1 MLWIWNIVVYR
12 SDNRLCQCMK
22 NCHHTTESETAQCC
36 NDYDWRKL
44 CNLWPIYVAVIT
56 HVLLTTWIALELYL
70 NFPEFKV
77 VTQYNSPNSL
87 VQEHYVQRAT
97 RTVGDVVEALDN
109 HVREIRTFHDI
120 KAWKFET
127 NPQPQQKIYPLW
139 FLVIRQ
145 LVFVQLY
152 FKLVLFFF

>member
-1 MLWIWNIVVYR
+1 MYYW
-12 SDNRLCQCMK
+12 Q
-22 NCHHTTESETAQCC
+22 
-36 NDYDWRKL
+36 
-44 CNLWPIYVAVIT
+44 
-56 HVLLTTWIALELYL
+56 LELYL

-97 RTVGDVVEALDN
+97 RTVGDAVEALDN

-127 NPQPQQKIYPLW
+127 IVTLNLNKKFTHCDFW
-139 FLVIRQ
+139 
-145 LVFVQLY
+145 
-152 FKLVLFFF
+152 

>member
-1 MLWIWNIVVYR
+1 MPMHEKLSPYHWIWNCTV
-12 SDNRLCQCMK
+12 LQWLWLEKAM
-22 NCHHTTESETAQCC
+22 
-36 NDYDWRKL
+36 
-44 CNLWPIYVAVIT
+44 NLWPIYVAVVT

-145 LVFVQLY
+145 LVF
-152 FKLVLFFF
+152 FFNFILN